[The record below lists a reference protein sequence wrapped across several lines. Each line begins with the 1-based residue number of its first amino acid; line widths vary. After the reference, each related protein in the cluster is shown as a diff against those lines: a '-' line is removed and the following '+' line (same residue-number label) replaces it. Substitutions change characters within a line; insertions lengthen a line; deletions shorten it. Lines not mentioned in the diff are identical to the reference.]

1 MATPEEGFMSTGA
14 IIAIVVVVLIVLALI
29 ALLPRMRAKSREREL
44 NRRRGEVA
52 DTHREHASARVAR
65 AEEAEQIAAR
75 ERAEAELHETRAR
88 MHERGLA
95 DDELERDDGR
105 LDEERFVREER
116 PTADER

>member
-1 MATPEEGFMSTGA
+1 MSTGV

-44 NRRRGEVA
+44 VRRRTEVA
-52 DTHREHASARVAR
+52 DTHREHASAREAR

-95 DDELERDDGR
+95 DDELDRERGQG
-105 LDEERFVREER
+105 DEERFVREER
-116 PTADER
+116 TTPDDR